1 MKRIKI
7 DQWGYPSHYN
17 LECGEDGIIRVKN
30 GMSLED
36 YINSPAMVK
45 ARKKA
50 KHSHGDQLLISKS
63 HFERNSLTQYA

>member
-7 DQWGYPSHYN
+7 NQWGFPSHYN
-17 LECGEDGIIRVKN
+17 LECGEDGIIRAKN

-45 ARKKA
+45 ARKNA
-50 KHSHGDQLLISKS
+50 PFNHGDQILISK
-63 HFERNSLTQYA
+63 NSLERMNLTQSA